1 MEMIVGAAL
10 MLLGWKMTIYFGRV
24 CKALHQQELTQVPLG
39 AMRYPA
45 LYALG
50 GWVAPV
56 VMLAGVYYV
65 LKSFF

>member
-1 MEMIVGAAL
+1 MEMILGFAL
-10 MLLGWKMTIYFGRV
+10 MLVGWKMTTYFGRV
-24 CKALHQQELTQVPLG
+24 CKALQQQELTHIPMG
-39 AMRYPA
+39 AMKYPA